1 MGRCAVVTS
10 TDAGWLCGT
19 GSMKIV
25 LSNRI
30 DPMFACL
37 FIRTP
42 LIRGLLQIE
51 SVGSTMDNL
60 NPEIL
65 SRIRIPLPPIQ
76 EQRFLIEKVTLADD
90 ETQALIGEA
99 IQGSKLLQERR
110 SALISAAVTGKIDV
124 RGLVAQEAA

>member
-1 MGRCAVVTS
+1 
-10 TDAGWLCGT
+10 
-19 GSMKIV
+19 MKIA
-25 LSNRI
+25 LSERL
-30 DPMFACL
+30 DPDFVSM

-65 SRIRIPLPPIQ
+65 SRVRVPVPPIE
-76 EQRFLIEKVTLADD
+76 EQQYLVEKIKLAEGGAQRLISE
-90 ETQALIGEA
+90 AL
-99 IQGSKLLQERR
+99 QGSELLQERR

-124 RGLVAQEAA
+124 RGWQAGRQAEPEDTLMAAEPWATYQ